1 MSDSEEEGQYGD
13 SMETGRVARYFLF
26 RNREKQ
32 PVRRAQLKTVLDA
45 YREKSV
51 KKRKNPFTEANR
63 VLVESMGLKVVSSD
77 EKSQKY
83 YLVRDKRYPAECD
96 LPFTKLQKKEYGL
109 LTFTFFIVYFKGED
123 GIELEQLRT
132 NLELHSGLDLDNL
145 DFGKWPD
152 IVTKWTNMEYLK
164 MTKEEDPND
173 ASLHKRMVTLGPR
186 FHVEFGLSV
195 LQRMAKEL
203 VYPESVKEEEEEE
216 PEQPAEAAPE
226 AEEEPVA
233 TQEQSQRTSS
243 RKRSKRHEVSD

>member
-32 PVRRAQLKTVLDA
+32 SVRRAQLKTVLDA

-63 VLVESMGLKVVSSD
+63 VLAESMGLKVVSPD
-77 EKSQKY
+77 EKAQKY
-83 YLVRDKRYPAECD
+83 YLVREKRYPDECD

-123 GIELEQLRT
+123 GIELDQLRT

-145 DFGKWPD
+145 DFGKWPE
-152 IVTKWTNMEYLK
+152 IVNKWVTMEYLK
-164 MTKEEDPND
+164 MAKEEDPTD
-173 ASLHKRMVTLGPR
+173 ACVQKKIVTLGPR
-186 FHVEFGLSV
+186 FHAEFGLP
-195 LQRMAKEL
+195 LIQRMAKEL
-203 VYPESVKEEEEEE
+203 VYPESVQEEEEE
-216 PEQPAEAAPE
+216 PEQPVQAPE
-226 AEEEPVA
+226 AEEEPA
-233 TQEQSQRTSS
+233 PTQEQSQRKSS
-243 RKRSKRHEVSD
+243 RKRSRKQEMSD